1 MKKRVSI
8 WIGALC
14 VGIGMLF
21 ACQSAPG
28 REDVFGTDSLAPLQ
42 ALKASAA
49 YTKPPAEMMTSASGE
64 TETEAPAETTRAP
77 VEITLPESTAAPP
90 VVVESPAET
99 TPVTTAAV
107 TAKET
112 EKQTVS
118 TQTTVAATESAAP
131 PETPPPTED
140 SGSAAERDSET
151 SGLPE
156 TTAGPE
162 SETTTAGQVDSPS
175 EPAEEQYLDFD
186 KLRAVNPDIYAWI
199 EIAGTIID
207 EPILQSATDST
218 KYLNTAYDGSRST
231 AGAIYTE
238 ATYNGTDFNDPVTLI
253 YGHKTIAGHMFGALQ
268 STYSDPASFVKYSDI
283 KIYLPGEVRHYT
295 VFAAVPYDSIHI
307 LYTYDFRNAY
317 WYKNFFKNVQKI
329 RAIGANFNLD
339 IFPEPEDRVIILSTC
354 LEGDKT
360 RRYLVM
366 AVLRDDIINY

>member
-1 MKKRVSI
+1 MDWRVVCRRWDAVRLSECSPTGGCAWHRFAGAASGLESVGSI
-8 WIGALC
+8 HEAAA
-14 VGIGMLF
+14 GMVT
-21 ACQSAPG
+21 SAPG
-28 REDVFGTDSLAPLQ
+28 EVE
-42 ALKASAA
+42 K
-49 YTKPPAEMMTSASGE
+49 ETSSK
-64 TETEAPAETTRAP
+64 TIRAP
-77 VEITLPESTAAPP
+77 VEVTLPESTAAPL
-90 VVVESPAET
+90 VVVEPPAGT

-107 TAKET
+107 TTKET
-112 EKQTVS
+112 EKQTTAS
-118 TQTTVAATESAAP
+118 AETMVAATESAAP
-131 PETPPPTED
+131 PETQPPSED
-140 SGSAAERDSET
+140 SGPAAGRNSET
-151 SGLPE
+151 PGLPE

-162 SETTTAGQVDSPS
+162 SETTTAGQVDSPP
-175 EPAEEQYLDFD
+175 EPAEEQFLDFD

-207 EPILQSATDST
+207 EPILQNATDST

-295 VFAAVPYDSIHI
+295 VFAAVPYDNIHI

-366 AVLRDDIINY
+366 AVLRNDIINQ